1 MPRREV
7 SMRNAREVLRL
18 RIGQGLSVRQVASSC
33 GVSISTISEYEKRF
47 RQSGLAW
54 PLPESLDDVAL
65 ERVLRSG
72 QPSGPTRQM
81 PDIGYLVEELK
92 RPHVTMQLLWVEYR
106 EVFPDGYGYT
116 QFCHWI
122 KEQRPM
128 LDVTLPSVPTCMKQ
142 PPLYN

>member
-18 RIGQGLSVRQVASSC
+18 RIGSGLSVRQVASSC

-54 PLPESLDDVAL
+54 PLPETLDDVAL

-81 PDIGYLVEELK
+81 PDIG
-92 RPHVTMQLLWVEYR
+92 
-106 EVFPDGYGYT
+106 
-116 QFCHWI
+116 
-122 KEQRPM
+122 
-128 LDVTLPSVPTCMKQ
+128 
-142 PPLYN
+142 